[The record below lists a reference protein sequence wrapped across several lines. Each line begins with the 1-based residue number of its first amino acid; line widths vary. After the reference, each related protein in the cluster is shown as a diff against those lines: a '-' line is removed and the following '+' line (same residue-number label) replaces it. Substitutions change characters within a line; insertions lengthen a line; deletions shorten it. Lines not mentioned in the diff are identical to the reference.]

1 MAAKGATYLSLLL
14 VASTSVLLALRL
26 LASFPL
32 PPEPLAIYPSLASL
46 PEDSRSW
53 KIYPENFFEGGQ
65 YVTFPF
71 GKVRYWLMGP
81 EDGEKIALIHGFS
94 VPSIIWKDVAPQLAS
109 KGFRV
114 LVYDL
119 YGRGYSDAPWL
130 PYDVSL
136 YTTQLALLMQHVK
149 WERAHIAGLSMGGGI
164 ATAFTAS
171 FPHLTSNKVALI
183 ASAGLMEASDFS
195 RTSRVMSSRL
205 VQLVAS
211 SAPVQMYMQR
221 LGSSGPS
228 PNPLQ
233 EIVQIQS
240 AHLLGYNH
248 ALASSLRNGPL
259 RGLSSSYAV
268 LSELDKDVLL
278 IWGTADRTVPYKYAS
293 RIQELVPNSTLLTIE
308 DGGHDLTISHPSLVS
323 EALIKFFR
331 TPSFPSR
338 ASR

>member
-1 MAAKGATYLSLLL
+1 MAVKGATFLSFLL
-14 VASTSVLLALRL
+14 VASTSALLAIRF

-32 PPEPLAIYPSLASL
+32 PPEPLAIHPSLASL
-46 PEDSRSW
+46 PQDSRSW
-53 KIYPENFFEGGQ
+53 KIYPEDFFEGGQ
-65 YVTFPF
+65 YASFPF

-81 EDGEKIALIHGFS
+81 KNGEKVVLVHGFS
-94 VPSIIWKDVAPQLAS
+94 VPSIIWRDVAPQLAS

-130 PYDVSL
+130 PYDASL

-149 WERAHIAGLSMGGGI
+149 WDQAHIAGLSMGGGV
-164 ATAFTAS
+164 AAAFAAN
-171 FPHLTSNKVALI
+171 FPHLVSNKVGLI

-195 RTSRVMSSRL
+195 RTSKVMSSR
-205 VQLVAS
+205 VIQLIAS
-211 SAPVQMYMQR
+211 STPVRMYMQR
-221 LGSSGPS
+221 LGSSDPPS
-228 PNPLQ
+228 NPLQ

-240 AHLLGYNH
+240 AHLPGYNH

-259 RGLSSSYAV
+259 RGLSTSYEA
-268 LSELDKDVLL
+268 LSELKKDVML

-293 RIQELVPNSTLLTIE
+293 KIQELVPNSTLLTIE

-323 EALIKFFR
+323 DALIKFFR
-331 TPSFPSR
+331 TPSARSR
-338 ASR
+338 